1 MSTWRVVP
9 RYSAAMAGTNA
20 PAPRWTPVFE
30 RISDEKRRRVLESA
44 KAAFARDGFAGTNV
58 NHVAAAADI
67 SVGALYKYFR
77 TKDDLFLAIIEES
90 HALIET
96 TLAGIFAAEPSFFG
110 RVEAILR
117 AAISSSRDDPEL
129 VRMYVA
135 CTTEEL
141 SPLAERLSGSI
152 ETISA
157 TQYSRMV
164 AEAAAAGE
172 IASDVDPALTAFIL
186 DDIFLMIQFS
196 FASTYYRDRL
206 RLFAGGAADDDEAIV
221 AAALAFIR
229 RALER
234 RPS

>member
-1 MSTWRVVP
+1 NDTAV
-9 RYSAAMAGTNA
+9 GG
-20 PAPRWTPVFE
+20 
-30 RISDEKRRRVLESA
+30 IQ
-44 KAAFARDGFAGTNV
+44 
-58 NHVAAAADI
+58 ADI
-67 SVGALYKYFR
+67 IATGEGDDRINARTRPTAPGSGIDVVDGGAD
-77 TKDDLFLAIIEES
+77 TA
-90 HALIET
+90 T
-96 TLAGIFAAEPSFFG
+96 
-110 RVEAILR
+110 
-117 AAISSSRDDPEL
+117 
-129 VRMYVA
+129 
-135 CTTEEL
+135 
-141 SPLAERLSGSI
+141 LAERLSGSI

-234 RPS
+234 RQS